1 MTTNQK
7 LAIENWCQVVGSKLP
22 PAKLKGNGREPRYRL
37 SKLVS
42 SHYMAFLRNVIPK
55 SQITTVSIYRG
66 RGYGGDVEFTSGIV
80 FREIKFILDN

>member
-1 MTTNQK
+1 MTTQQK
-7 LAIENWCQVVGSKLP
+7 LAIENWCRVVGSVLP
-22 PAKLKGNGREPRYRL
+22 PAKLKGKDHQPRYRL

-55 SQITTVSIYRG
+55 SQYDVVSIYRG

-80 FREIKFILDN
+80 FREINFILKN